1 MTKRIIKLI
10 VWIVVIYFIYNWW
23 TGGSLEPLDIN
34 NTEVQSF
41 TINPG
46 ASLGVIAEQLQEEN
60 IIESSKTFERYA
72 KQENI
77 ATKLQAGSFQLS
89 PSMSVSEIAQALQRA
104 LAAEIKFTIPEGFT
118 VQEID
123 SKLAEQGLMAKG
135 ELIDCAVSCA
145 LETFTFLPSNEGL
158 AKRGGRLEGYLY
170 PDTYF
175 IKTDNFNVEEF
186 AAQLLRTFESK
197 VITPNKER
205 LDASKYSLH
214 DFVTMASLIEEETR
228 KEEER
233 AMVSGILWERL
244 DIGELLGVDATVRY
258 ILNKPSAAIT
268 ITDLKVD
275 TPYNTRLYRELPPGP
290 IASPSLSSF
299 NAAMNPESSPYL
311 FYLHGNDGQI
321 RYAVT
326 NAEHEQNKAKYL

>member
-1 MTKRIIKLI
+1 MIRIIKLI
-10 VWIVVIYFIYNWW
+10 IWIVVLYLLFSWWSGGDLDPLDVGNTELQTFIIEP
-23 TGGSLEPLDIN
+23 GSSLEAIATKL
-34 NTEVQSF
+34 E
-41 TINPG
+41 G
-46 ASLGVIAEQLQEEN
+46 ASLIA
-60 IIESSKTFERYA
+60 SSRTFERYA
-72 KQENI
+72 KKEDV

-89 PSMSVSEIAQALQRA
+89 PSMSVPAITKALQRA
-104 LAAEIKFTIPEGFT
+104 LAEEIKFTIPEGFT

-123 SKLAEQGLMAKG
+123 AKLAENDLISKG
-135 ELIDCAVSCA
+135 ALVDCSVDCVLA
-145 LETFTFLPSNEGL
+145 EFDFLPSNEGL

-175 IKTDNFNVEEF
+175 IKTDSFNVEEF
-186 AAQLLRTFESK
+186 AAQLLRTFEAK
-197 VITPNKER
+197 IITPNQER
-205 LDASKYSLH
+205 LDASKHSLH

-228 KEEER
+228 KESER

-268 ITDLKVD
+268 LTDLRVD

-290 IASPSLSSF
+290 IASPSLSSMD
-299 NAAMNPESSPYL
+299 AAMNPESSPYL

-321 RYAVT
+321 RYAGT
-326 NAEHEQNKAKYL
+326 NAEHEENKAKYL